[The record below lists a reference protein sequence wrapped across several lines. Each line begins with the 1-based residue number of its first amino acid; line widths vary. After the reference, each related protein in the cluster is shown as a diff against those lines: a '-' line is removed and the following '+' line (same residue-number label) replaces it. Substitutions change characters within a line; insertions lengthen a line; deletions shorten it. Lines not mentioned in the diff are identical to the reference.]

1 MKIIALE
8 KETNTARPI
17 DFRKSAKAEAK
28 ALWQLYLD
36 GIVREFYF
44 RKEKNLA
51 VLILEVKNKQLAK
64 KTLSKLPFVSK
75 KLIEFELIPLKPY
88 PGFERLFAHL

>member
-1 MKIIALE
+1 M
-8 KETNTARPI
+8 TNARVLS
-17 DFRKSAKAEAK
+17 FRKYATAEAK
-28 ALWQLYLD
+28 ALWQLYLE

-51 VLILEVKNKQLAK
+51 VLILEVKNRQTAK
-64 KTLSKLPFVSK
+64 KALSKLPFVSK

-88 PGFERLFAHL
+88 PGFKRLFK

>member
-8 KETNTARPI
+8 KELSNARTI
-17 DFRKSAKAEAK
+17 DFRKNAKAEAK
-28 ALWQLYLD
+28 ALWQLYQS

-44 RKEKNLA
+44 QKDENLA
-51 VLILEVKNKQLAK
+51 VLVLEAKNMQTAK
-64 KTLSKLPFVSK
+64 KALGKLPFVNK

-88 PGFERLFAHL
+88 PGFERLFK

>member
-8 KETNTARPI
+8 KEINAARPI

-28 ALWQLYLD
+28 ALWQLYQSGL
-36 GIVREFYF
+36 VREFYF
-44 RKEKNLA
+44 RKEKKLA
-51 VLILEVKNKQLAK
+51 VLILEAKNTQIAK
-64 KTLSKLPFVSK
+64 KALSKLPFVSK

-88 PGFERLFAHL
+88 PGFERLFAHR

>member
-8 KETNTARPI
+8 KEINTARPI
-17 DFRKSAKAEAK
+17 DFRRSAKAEAK
-28 ALWQLYLD
+28 ALWQLYLN

-44 RKEKNLA
+44 RKEKKQA
-51 VLILEVKNKQLAK
+51 VLILEAKNTQIAK
-64 KTLSKLPFVSK
+64 RALSKLPFVSK

-88 PGFERLFAHL
+88 PGFQRLFK

>member
-1 MKIIALE
+1 MKILALE
-8 KETNTARPI
+8 KELSNARTI
-17 DFRKSAKAEAK
+17 DFRKNAKAEAK
-28 ALWQLYLD
+28 ALWQFYLS

-51 VLILEVKNKQLAK
+51 VLILEVKNKAEAK

-88 PGFERLFAHL
+88 PGFKRLFK